1 MFESLGIPGATIILE
16 LGAGPLIVFKGAS
29 FIFIF
34 IISVVG
40 LVVGSVISYALG
52 YYGRD
57 VVNRFLPES
66 VREKRRET
74 RESVESFLKKY
85 GAAAV
90 FLAQLF
96 GPTRTWGSYPAGY
109 YRINFFKFFIFTL
122 LGGSVYCLAIILL
135 SIFYATTASL
145 IAQSLSSY
153 LKIPLWT
160 VIPLAVLIFL
170 TLGVLSAKALFGYM
184 KKQ

>member
-1 MFESLGIPGATIILE
+1 MLESLGIPGATIILE
-16 LGAGPLIVFKGAS
+16 LGAGPLIVFKGVN

-34 IISVVG
+34 FISVIG
-40 LVVGSVISYALG
+40 LVTGSVISYVLG

-57 VVNRFLPES
+57 IVDKLLTES
-66 VREKRRET
+66 AREKRQEA
-74 RESVESFLKKY
+74 RESVEKFFGKY
-85 GAAAV
+85 GALAV

-109 YRINFFKFFIFTL
+109 YRINFVKFLIFTL
-122 LGGSVYCLAIILL
+122 LGGSVYCLAVILL
-135 SIFYATTASL
+135 SIFYATTARE
-145 IAQSLSSY
+145 IAHQLSSY

-160 VIPLAVLIFL
+160 LIPLAILIFL
-170 TLGVLSAKALFGYM
+170 AFGILSARVLFGYM